1 MLGRAAGAVL
11 SGVEARLVDVEV
23 HLGGGLPNIAAV
35 GLPNSSVREGIDRI
49 RAALSHSG
57 FKLPQR
63 RVTVNLAPAD
73 VRKDGSALDLP
84 IAAAILAADGKLGEA
99 QLPADLVL
107 AGELALD
114 GQLRPVRGVLAIAIA
129 AREAGRRGV
138 VVPRANAAEA
148 RLVDGIGVWGVGGLV
163 EALSVLLD
171 PTAPQASPTA
181 ATPVADGGDL
191 ATEGD
196 LADVRGQH
204 AARRAL
210 EIAAAGGH
218 HLLLSGPPGAGKTM
232 LARRLPGILPPM
244 SHEEALQVT
253 RVFSA
258 AGLTAGLVTRRPFRA
273 PHHAVS
279 LAGLT
284 GGGLSLRPGEIA
296 LASGGVLYLDEL
308 TEFRRDALEALRQPI
323 ESGDIVVIRLHARAV
338 FPARFQLVASMNPCP
353 CGWLDDPKGRCGC
366 TLPEIRRYRARL
378 SGPLADRFDLGV
390 DVPAVD
396 PGELSGGAP
405 PESSAAVRERVVAAR
420 EAQRARFAPG
430 GPACNARMA
439 RADLERFAC
448 VTGSA
453 RSLLVEACRKL
464 GLSARG
470 YDRVRRVAR
479 TIADLAGSDRMLDCH
494 VAEAVL
500 CRSGEGLRMGRPP
513 GDPVPAVPG
522 PR

>member
-218 HLLLSGPPGAGKTM
+218 HLLLTGPPGAGKTM
-232 LARRLPGILPPM
+232 LARRLPGILPPLTR
-244 SHEEALQVT
+244 EESIDVT
-253 RVFSA
+253 RIHSVAGAVPEGA
-258 AGLTAGLVTRRPFRA
+258 ALVGAPPFRA
-273 PHHAVS
+273 PHHGISAP
-279 LAGLT
+279 GLI
-284 GGGLSLRPGEIA
+284 GGGTRPVPGEIS
-296 LASGGVLYLDEL
+296 LAHRGVLFLDEL
-308 TEFRRDALEALRQPI
+308 PEFRRAALEAIRQPL
-323 ESGDIVVIRLHARAV
+323 EERRVTVVRVGGACV
-338 FPARFQLVASMNPCP
+338 FPSDFLLVTAMNP
-353 CGWLDDPKGRCGC
+353 
-366 TLPEIRRYRARL
+366 
-378 SGPLADRFDLGV
+378 
-390 DVPAVD
+390 
-396 PGELSGGAP
+396 
-405 PESSAAVRERVVAAR
+405 
-420 EAQRARFAPG
+420 
-430 GPACNARMA
+430 
-439 RADLERFAC
+439 
-448 VTGSA
+448 
-453 RSLLVEACRKL
+453 
-464 GLSARG
+464 
-470 YDRVRRVAR
+470 
-479 TIADLAGSDRMLDCH
+479 
-494 VAEAVL
+494 
-500 CRSGEGLRMGRPP
+500 
-513 GDPVPAVPG
+513 
-522 PR
+522 